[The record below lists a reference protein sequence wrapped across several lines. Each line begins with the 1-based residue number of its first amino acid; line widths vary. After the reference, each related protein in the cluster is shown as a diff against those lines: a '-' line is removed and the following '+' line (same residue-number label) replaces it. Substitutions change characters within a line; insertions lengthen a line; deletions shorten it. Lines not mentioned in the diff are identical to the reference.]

1 MFRKTISLDIKE
13 KTDNEINDLLAIA
26 NENNLKVYK
35 VALIRTGLSMLHEKV
50 MKSEN
55 KGQTL
60 NEMVLEYDN

>member
-13 KTDNEINDLLAIA
+13 KTDCEINDLLALA
-26 NENNLKVYK
+26 KENNLKVYK